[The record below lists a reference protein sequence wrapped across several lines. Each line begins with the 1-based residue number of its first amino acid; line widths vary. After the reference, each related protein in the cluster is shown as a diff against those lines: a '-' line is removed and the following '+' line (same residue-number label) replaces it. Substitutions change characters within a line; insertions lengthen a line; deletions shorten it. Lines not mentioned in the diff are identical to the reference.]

1 MLREILEELLNK
13 YRVVKTDEDLEWN
26 RAVDMCRNIIEKHI
40 NDGKGTN
47 VPTKDGWISV
57 EERLPKEHL
66 TMLKNCP
73 FCGGKAVVHIN
84 EGVRVVCR
92 ECGAT
97 SKCLVDGYSKG
108 KPNGSTLETVI
119 KAWNRRTQ

>member
-73 FCGGKAVVHIN
+73 FLGGKSSCTYQRRGKGCVQR
-84 EGVRVVCR
+84 VRRNVEVL
-92 ECGAT
+92 
-97 SKCLVDGYSKG
+97 S
-108 KPNGSTLETVI
+108 
-119 KAWNRRTQ
+119 

>member
-40 NDGKGTN
+40 NDG
-47 VPTKDGWISV
+47 
-57 EERLPKEHL
+57 
-66 TMLKNCP
+66 
-73 FCGGKAVVHIN
+73 
-84 EGVRVVCR
+84 
-92 ECGAT
+92 
-97 SKCLVDGYSKG
+97 YSKG

>member
-57 EERLPKEHL
+57 VHGCTRPQHK
-66 TMLKNCP
+66 
-73 FCGGKAVVHIN
+73 CGRDPGPRHSKRQK
-84 EGVRVVCR
+84 VRR
-92 ECGAT
+92 
-97 SKCLVDGYSKG
+97 
-108 KPNGSTLETVI
+108 
-119 KAWNRRTQ
+119 